1 MAQPPDTG
9 PAGGMEPVAER
20 NAVMASSNWSTRDG
34 QGRFAEVA
42 VFVPVRPHWH
52 QGKAGASADEQ
63 SLAERLQLFHYGIP
77 DDLQSR
83 LVSGHVVR
91 VPFGR
96 RTVNGV
102 VMRRSSTSPVATRL
116 ILDLIQDKPVLG
128 QHQLELAGWMAAFYG
143 APLSSCLSL
152 FVPPGLLGRNQD
164 RKPMGPRMDWYLQL
178 AVEDEDL
185 VPRLLQVGRAT
196 RPVRLL
202 DALDGLR
209 QATGRTRFSR
219 TELQEVAGKGHGP
232 ALKALA
238 DKGLVGGV
246 GGTVHFTLE
255 PAAVVQARLALR
267 GSGRWLLPLQA
278 LSGMGGSAWK
288 SDLPGEFR
296 SLEIWRRLQEYGL
309 VFLDRRRRPRDP
321 LAGAAYPRTRAVP
334 LTGEQGAALQAV
346 LAGGNGS
353 NDASH
358 RAWMLQGVT
367 GSGKTEVYL
376 QVLEACLDRGH
387 QAIVLVPEIALTP
400 QTVSRFAGRF
410 PGRVSVMH
418 SGLTPG
424 QRFDV
429 WTEVLDGK
437 VDILVG
443 ARSALFA
450 PMPQLGLIVVDEE
463 HDDSYKQSAE
473 LWGGATVFYDARR
486 VALQMSKSL
495 PVHLLM
501 GSATPSLQTLH
512 RVKQGTVR
520 LLRLPHRIHAAGRGV
535 VRAELPPIELVDM
548 RQELMAGNLSVFS
561 RLLQDQL
568 ATALERHEQ
577 AILFINR
584 RGTRTF
590 VMCRMCGHVMECT
603 ACTNV
608 LTWHSD
614 IERLQCHTCGREFP
628 NPSVCPACGDRRIR
642 YFGSGTQ
649 RIAADLD
656 KRFPGVRVLR
666 WDADSAGGQGGHT
679 RIMES
684 FQAHEADVLVG
695 TQMIAKGLDLPKV
708 TVVGA
713 VAADV
718 GVNLPDFR
726 AAERACQLLIQ
737 VAGRAG
743 RSERGG
749 RVVIQTYN
757 PDHYAIRAAVRHDY
771 DAFCRAELE
780 FRQQLRYPP
789 YRRLARLIVWDRK
802 QEQARRHAATM
813 MTALEDARMSLDSGE
828 AIELI
833 GPAPPFHAQLQ
844 SWWRMQILVLAEDPV
859 RLIERVP
866 VGPAWRVDV
875 DPVSTL

>member
-1 MAQPPDTG
+1 
-9 PAGGMEPVAER
+9 
-20 NAVMASSNWSTRDG
+20 MASPNRSPREGPD
-34 QGRFAEVA
+34 RFAEVA

-52 QGKAGASADEQ
+52 QGKAESPADEQ
-63 SLAERLQLFHYGIP
+63 PLAERLQLFHYGIP
-77 DDLQSR
+77 DDLRSR
-83 LVSGHVVR
+83 LAPGHVVR

-96 RTVNGV
+96 RTVKGV
-102 VMRRSSTSPVATRL
+102 VMRRTATSPVATRL
-116 ILDLIQDKPVLG
+116 ILDLVQDQPVLG
-128 QHQLELAGWMAAFYG
+128 QRQLELAGWLAVFYG

-164 RKPMGPRMDWYLQL
+164 RRPMGPRMDWYLQL
-178 AVEDEDL
+178 AVEEEDF
-185 VPRLLQVGRAT
+185 VPRLLATGRAT
-196 RPVRLL
+196 RPVQLL
-202 DALDGLR
+202 ETLDGLR
-209 QATGRTRFSR
+209 QATGCTEWSR
-219 TELQEVAGKGHGP
+219 AELREAAGKGRGP

-238 DKGLVGGV
+238 DKGLVDV
-246 GGTVHFTLE
+246 CDGTVCFTLE
-255 PAAVVQARLALR
+255 PAAVVQARLELR
-267 GSGRWLLPLQA
+267 GAGRWLAPLQA
-278 LSGMGGSAWK
+278 LSEMGGGSWK

-296 SLEIWRRLQEYGL
+296 ELETWRRLQEHGL

-334 LTGEQGAALQAV
+334 LTGEQAAALRAV
-346 LAGGNGS
+346 LAGAGQ
-353 NDASH
+353 ASQ

-376 QVLEACLDRGH
+376 QVLEACLAQGR

-418 SGLTPG
+418 SKLTAG

-429 WTEVLDGK
+429 WNDVLDGK

-450 PMPQLGLIVVDEE
+450 PMPNLGLIVVDEE
-463 HDDSYKQSAE
+463 HDDSYKQSE
-473 LWGGATVFYDARR
+473 ESWGGATVFYDARR
-486 VALQMSKSL
+486 VALQMSRSL
-495 PVHLLM
+495 PVRLLM
-501 GSATPSLQTLH
+501 GSATPSLQTLR
-512 RVKQGTVR
+512 RVEQGAVR
-520 LLRLPHRIHAAGRGV
+520 LLRLPHRIHPTGRGV

-561 RLLQDQL
+561 RLLQGQL
-568 ATALERHEQ
+568 AAALERREQ

-628 NPSVCPACGDRRIR
+628 NPSLCPACGDGRIR

-649 RIAADLD
+649 RIAAALLD
-656 KRFPGVRVLR
+656 RFPGVRVLR
-666 WDADSAGGQGGHT
+666 WDADSAGQQGGHA

-684 FQAHEADVLVG
+684 FQSHEADVLVG
-695 TQMIAKGLDLPKV
+695 TQMIAKGLDLPRV

-757 PDHYAIRAAVRHDY
+757 PDHYAIRAAARHDY
-771 DAFCRAELE
+771 DAFCRSELA
-780 FRQQLRYPP
+780 FRQQVRYPP

-802 QEQARRHAATM
+802 QEQARRQARTM
-813 MTALEDARMSLDSGE
+813 MNALEDARGALPQPDG
-828 AIELI
+828 IELV
-833 GPAPPFHAQLQ
+833 GPAPPFHPQLQ

>member
-1 MAQPPDTG
+1 MAL
-9 PAGGMEPVAER
+9 
-20 NAVMASSNWSTRDG
+20 SNGAPRDG

-52 QGKAGASADEQ
+52 QGKAEASSGEQ
-63 SLAERLQLFHYGIP
+63 PLAERLQLFHYGIP
-77 DDLQSR
+77 DDLRSR
-83 LVSGHVVR
+83 LAPGHVVR

-96 RTVNGV
+96 RTVKGV

-116 ILDLIQDKPVLG
+116 ILDLVQDKPVLG
-128 QHQLELAGWMAAFYG
+128 QRQLELAGWMAAFYG

-178 AVEDEDL
+178 AVEEEAL
-185 VPRLLQVGRAT
+185 VPRLLQAGRAT

-202 DALDGLR
+202 EALDGLR
-209 QATGRTRFSR
+209 QATGRTEFARA
-219 TELQEVAGKGHGP
+219 ELQEVADKGHGP

-238 DKGLVGGV
+238 DKGLVGVV

-267 GSGRWLLPLQA
+267 GSGRWLPPLQS
-278 LSGMGGSAWK
+278 LSGMGGGAWK

-296 SLEIWRRLQEYGL
+296 DLETWRRLQAHGL

-334 LTGEQGAALQAV
+334 LTGEQEAALQMV
-346 LAGGNGS
+346 LAGG

-376 QVLEACLDRGH
+376 QVLEACLDRGR

-429 WTEVLDGK
+429 WNDVLDGK

-450 PMPQLGLIVVDEE
+450 PMPNLGLIVVDEE

-486 VALQMSKSL
+486 VALRMSEAL
-495 PVHLLM
+495 PVRLLM

-568 ATALERHEQ
+568 AAALARREQ

-628 NPSVCPACGDRRIR
+628 NPSVCPACGDGRIR

-649 RIAADLD
+649 RIAAELSN
-656 KRFPGVRVLR
+656 RFPGVRVLR

-695 TQMIAKGLDLPKV
+695 TQMIAKGLDLPRV

-757 PDHYAIRAAVRHDY
+757 PEHYAIRAAARHDY
-771 DAFCRAELE
+771 EAFCRAELA
-780 FRQQLRYPP
+780 FRRQVRYPP

-813 MTALEDARMSLDSGE
+813 MTALEDARMSLAAGE

-833 GPAPPFHAQLQ
+833 GPAPPFHPQLQ